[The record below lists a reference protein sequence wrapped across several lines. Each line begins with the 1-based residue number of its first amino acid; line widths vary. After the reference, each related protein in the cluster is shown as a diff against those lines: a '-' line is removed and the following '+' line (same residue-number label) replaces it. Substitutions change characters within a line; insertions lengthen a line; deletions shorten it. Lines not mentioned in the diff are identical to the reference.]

1 MAVPKKRTSK
11 SRKNIRKTKWKEKAS
26 QNSRKALSTAL
37 SLLKRRNKTENVI
50 SPNSDENNGGDTQAL
65 KE

>member
-11 SRKNIRKTKWKEKAS
+11 SRRNIRKTKWKEKAS

-50 SPNSDENNGGDTQAL
+50 SPISDENNGGEVQAL

>member
-11 SRKNIRKTKWKEKAS
+11 SRRNIRKTKWKEKAS

-37 SLLKRRNKTENVI
+37 SLLKRRNRTENVI
-50 SPNSDENNGGDTQAL
+50 SPSSDENNEEENQAL

>member
-11 SRKNIRKTKWKEKAS
+11 SRRNIRKTKWKEKAS

-50 SPNSDENNGGDTQAL
+50 SPSSDENNGGDIQAL

>member
-37 SLLKRRNKTENVI
+37 SLLKRRNRTENII
-50 SPNSDENNGGDTQAL
+50 SPSSDENNGGETQAL

>member
-11 SRKNIRKTKWKEKAS
+11 SRRNIRKTKWKEKAS
-26 QNSRKALSTAL
+26 ENSRKALSTAL
-37 SLLKRRNKTENVI
+37 SLLKRRNKPENVI
-50 SPNSDENNGGDTQAL
+50 SPSSDENNGGETQAL

>member
-11 SRKNIRKTKWKEKAS
+11 SRRNIRKTKWKEKAS
-26 QNSRKALSTAL
+26 ENSRKALSTAL

-50 SPNSDENNGGDTQAL
+50 SPSSDENNGGEVQAL

>member
-11 SRKNIRKTKWKEKAS
+11 SRRNIRKTKWKEKAS
-26 QNSRKALSTAL
+26 QSSRKALSTAL
-37 SLLKRRNKTENVI
+37 SLLKRRNKTENII
-50 SPNSDENNGGDTQAL
+50 SPSSDQNDGGETQAL